1 MFTLRAIIK
10 LPFKI
15 LLMKPLINV
24 KYYVFLAYLALLS
37 MLGFIATDMYL
48 PAFKAIEDSMATSP
62 SQVAMSLTFFLAGL
76 ALGQLLYGP
85 LVERFGKRNSLIFGL
100 VLFSVASFSLSVSDS
115 MLVFNISRFMQALGA
130 CSAGVIWQ
138 AIVIEKYD
146 ASKAQSVFSNIMPLV
161 ALSPALAPILGAF
174 ILESMGWESIFVTL
188 TCMSVAMILLTV
200 WFVPSETKA
209 VNHEK
214 KEISYLKIFK
224 NTKYLGNVVIFGAC
238 SGAFF
243 SYLTVWPMVM
253 EQHGFDATAIG
264 LSFIPQTIMF
274 VLGGYAS
281 KTLIRKVG
289 AEKALTVLL
298 SVFGL
303 CSLAIVVVT
312 ILITGLSV
320 FPLLAVF
327 SVLAACNGA
336 IYPIVVNG
344 ALQQFPENAAKAAG
358 LQNFLQISL
367 SFGASS
373 LVAIW
378 ATSGEVAIGWGIMI
392 CSFIVF
398 IGYKLRNHNNWQEVS
413 ENIVMPDPARIAI
426 NQDDK

>member
-1 MFTLRAIIK
+1 M
-10 LPFKI
+10 
-15 LLMKPLINV
+15 NV

-200 WFVPSETKA
+200 WFVPGETKA